1 MGDLGRFLGVV
12 DPIMKPGLDCLWIM
26 GGKTDS
32 NVASIKKLLL
42 KCAGLKYVGFYVN
55 YDTKLMQLYGH
66 WKRQGGMANSQ
77 SLEQI
82 FFVYKGRR
90 PNHPKIR
97 KFVDSG
103 SALFHQV
110 MNNVPVLAPEHH
122 AFVSKEVRDK
132 SLSNMCGT
140 PQDMDPDVMA
150 KKQLEDEAAAE
161 AQRETDSIDPVVV
174 DQPSDDQAELEE
186 AADVE
191 WFPHDVDIELMKEL
205 VWEAGG
211 PRWVLLGTPASGAA
225 VHGSFEMGCS
235 VVALCADEHHRTHL
249 LPAIVVRA
257 VEAMASQ
264 SSRVFKHDV
273 LHERSLLDLS
283 RKQKTGAGEDSD
295 EDSDASASSDSDAP
309 KESPNKKVKTSPK
322 PNPPQKK
329 KNVTSRSSSDSSRSS
344 RGRGSF
350 AVLLATAGNKKEE
363 EECNIAQ
370 QQRQQP
376 QQQQQE
382 AAAARS
388 SRSSKKQPLGGSL
401 KCKLEQGSDCSIQ
414 SQAGDVAPALS
425 ISRVVGC
432 IG

>member
-12 DPIMKPGLDCLWIM
+12 DPIMKPGLDSLWIM

-32 NVASIKKLLL
+32 NVGRIKTLLL
-42 KCAGLKYVGFYVN
+42 KCGGFKYVVFYLN
-55 YDTKLMQLYGH
+55 YNTKLLAQYGH
-66 WKRQGGMANSQ
+66 FRRQGGMANSQ

-103 SALFHQV
+103 SALFYEV
-110 MNNVPVLAPEHH
+110 MNNVPVLAPEQH

-132 SLSNMCGT
+132 SLSDMCGT
-140 PQDMDPDVMA
+140 SQVMDPDVMA

-161 AQRETDSIDPVVV
+161 AQRETDSIDPVVE
-174 DQPSDDQAELEE
+174 DQPSE
-186 AADVE
+186 DVE

-249 LPAIVVRA
+249 LPAIVGRA

-322 PNPPQKK
+322 QNPP
-329 KNVTSRSSSDSSRSS
+329 
-344 RGRGSF
+344 
-350 AVLLATAGNKKEE
+350 
-363 EECNIAQ
+363 NIAQQ

-376 QQQQQE
+376 QQQGQE
-382 AAAARS
+382 VAARS
-388 SRSSKKQPLGGSL
+388 SSSKK
-401 KCKLEQGSDCSIQ
+401 
-414 SQAGDVAPALS
+414 
-425 ISRVVGC
+425 
-432 IG
+432 